1 MKLAILDKSRSYR
14 WWDKEKTT
22 YAFQTK
28 NGDWW
33 ITRPEKKSPQKKK
46 LVTKKKNESTVCDAR
61 IMLAVMAGA
70 LGVSIGLNLIFLLW

>member
-33 ITRPEKKSPQKKK
+33 IARPEKESPQKKK
-46 LVTKKKNESTVCDAR
+46 PVTKKKNEATVYDNS
-61 IMLAVMAGA
+61 IILAVMVGA
-70 LGVSIGLNLIFLLW
+70 LGVSVALNLIFLLW

>member
-33 ITRPEKKSPQKKK
+33 ITRPEKNPPQKKEV
-46 LVTKKKNESTVCDAR
+46 VTKKKSESTVCDNR
-61 IMLAVMAGA
+61 VPLTVMAFA